1 MILPKIDNGRNHE
14 VRAHKSERR
23 SGLHGGHHGGHSH
36 VSRKKKQRDHNHVPH
51 ISTRST
57 FDPSTPL
64 TLELKH
70 GSQLHKVRLPT
81 ENLDKSKKY
90 YVTFTID
97 KANGLQSNDVIQD
110 NSFDESHEEQVL
122 GNANLQNNQ
131 IQASTNA
138 HTSNHHVIPQ
148 VESR

>member
-1 MILPKIDNGRNHE
+1 MNLEFIKPQNLGSLLM
-14 VRAHKSERR
+14 KSSQSNFDLR
-23 SGLHGGHHGGHSH
+23 SPSSQLSNYYCKVLNLNEETHCAGGFCHFNYLGYLS
-36 VSRKKKQRDHNHVPH
+36 VFFSFQIASK
-51 ISTRST
+51 TT

-97 KANGLQSNDVIQD
+97 KANGLQSDDVM
-110 NSFDESHEEQVL
+110 QVKL
-122 GNANLQNNQ
+122 YFLCFPVGF
-131 IQASTNA
+131 
-138 HTSNHHVIPQ
+138 
-148 VESR
+148 

>member
-1 MILPKIDNGRNHE
+1 MASKT
-14 VRAHKSERR
+14 S
-23 SGLHGGHHGGHSH
+23 
-36 VSRKKKQRDHNHVPH
+36 
-51 ISTRST
+51 

-97 KANGLQSNDVIQD
+97 KANGLQSDDVM
-110 NSFDESHEEQVL
+110 QVKL
-122 GNANLQNNQ
+122 YF
-131 IQASTNA
+131 
-138 HTSNHHVIPQ
+138 SNFCCMFLNPIIFPIWIIIALMY
-148 VESR
+148 